1 MQRKPVVICYS
12 RLRQGGICFINHERT
27 GMLRVFITSPLEPE
41 HVERM
46 RQIDPENVVITYE
59 PDLLPPTRYVADH
72 GGVPGFKLDAGQ
84 KSRWDANLFQADA
97 LWDFPSVALDGP
109 GVLDMAPNL
118 RWVQTT
124 SAGVGPLVK
133 RLGIDSSDVIVTTAS
148 GVHAEPLAEFAF
160 MAMLTHVKELARIQ
174 RDQQNR
180 HWERFCSD
188 ELSGKTMAIVGPG
201 RIGRQVAKIGKA
213 FGMQVL
219 AMGSRGG
226 VERLAELGVDAL
238 YTRERLHE
246 MLGLADVVVLSCPHT
261 PETENMI
268 DAAAFAA
275 MKPGVIF
282 INIARGKVV
291 VEPELVNALISG
303 RIAFAA
309 LDVFAIEPLP
319 VDSPLWSMQ
328 NVLVSPHSGSTA
340 FSENRKI
347 TDIFCHNLRC
357 LLDDRQEDMRN
368 VLDKSRLY

>member
-1 MQRKPVVICYS
+1 
-12 RLRQGGICFINHERT
+12 
-27 GMLRVFITSPLEPE
+27 MLNVFITSPLEPE

-46 RQIDPENVVITYE
+46 RQIDPDNAVITYE

-72 GGVPGFKLDAGQ
+72 GGIPGFTLDAGQ
-84 KSRWDANLFQADA
+84 RSRWEANLLRADV
-97 LWDFPSVALDGP
+97 LWDFPTDSDDGP
-109 GVLDMAPNL
+109 GVLEMAPTL

-160 MAMLTHVKELARIQ
+160 MAMLVQAKELARIQ

-188 ELSGKTMAIVGPG
+188 ELSGKIMAIVGPG

-213 FGMQVL
+213 FGMRVL

-226 VERLAELGVDAL
+226 EERLAELGVDAL
-238 YTRERLHE
+238 YTREGLHE
-246 MLGLADVVVLSCPHT
+246 MLGQADVVVLSCPHT
-261 PETENMI
+261 PETEDMI

-291 VEPELVNALISG
+291 VEQALVNALISE

-309 LDVFAIEPLP
+309 LDVFATEPLP
-319 VDSPLWSMQ
+319 VDSPLWSMT

-340 FSENRKI
+340 YSENRKI

-357 LLDDRQEDMRN
+357 LLDHRQQDMRN
-368 VLDKSRLY
+368 VLDKTRLY

>member
-1 MQRKPVVICYS
+1 
-12 RLRQGGICFINHERT
+12 
-27 GMLRVFITSPLEPE
+27 MLNVFITSPLEAE
-41 HVERM
+41 HVDRM
-46 RQIDPENVVITYE
+46 RQVDPGNVEIVYE

-72 GGVPGFKLDAGQ
+72 GGIPGFTLDAGQ
-84 KSRWDANLFQADA
+84 QARWDANLLKAQV
-97 LWDFPSVALDGP
+97 LWDFPAVTSDGP
-109 GVLDMAPNL
+109 GILDMAPNL

-160 MAMLTHVKELARIQ
+160 MAMLIHVKELARVQ
-174 RDQQNR
+174 RDQRNR

-201 RIGRQVAKIGKA
+201 RIGRQVAKIARA
-213 FGMQVL
+213 FGMRVL

-226 VERLAELGVDAL
+226 EERLSELGVDAL
-238 YTRERLHE
+238 YTRPGLHE
-246 MLGLADVVVLSCPHT
+246 MLGQADVVVLSCPHT
-261 PETENMI
+261 SETENMI
-268 DAAAFAA
+268 DAAEFAA

-291 VEPELVNALISG
+291 VEPELVNALVSG

-309 LDVFAIEPLP
+309 LDVFATEPLP
-319 VDSPLWSMQ
+319 VDSPLWSME
-328 NVLVSPHSGSTA
+328 NVLVSPHSGSTS

-347 TDIFCHNLRC
+347 TDIFCHNLGC
-357 LLDDRQEDMRN
+357 LLTGRRQDMRN